1 MAPHNGTGLR
11 RLGVSVGSLSLLK
24 FTYQVLNHSFG
35 PFGTRNVSK
44 FGSFN
49 FNDLPR
55 SGAGRGFGFI
65 KVPFNLGVDE
75 SHPPK
80 KTKKNTP
87 NPLEHPETMVFFV
100 EVLHKFYTYN

>member
-1 MAPHNGTGLR
+1 
-11 RLGVSVGSLSLLK
+11 
-24 FTYQVLNHSFG
+24 VLNHSFG

-80 KTKKNTP
+80 KTKKTP
-87 NPLEHPETMVFFV
+87 PTLWNIQKPWFFCRGFTQ
-100 EVLHKFYTYN
+100 VLHI